1 MLLNEALQ
9 LGRAKEV
16 PSKAGLQKQEHHCE
30 LLVKQQQPIF
40 PCQVSMATDL
50 IGWLSWRKS
59 TKKSRG
65 LRGIALIID
74 TQVKATAKVLIFAC
88 NMNKN
93 FGNKATSEPHTEMK

>member
-16 PSKAGLQKQEHHCE
+16 PSKAGLQKQEHHSE
-30 LLVKQQQPIF
+30 PLVKQQQPIF

-59 TKKSRG
+59 TKKAG
-65 LRGIALIID
+65 VLEAL
-74 TQVKATAKVLIFAC
+74 
-88 NMNKN
+88 
-93 FGNKATSEPHTEMK
+93 P